1 MGLERLV
8 TLFSLQLLINR
19 LLTNLCILLQFVY
32 DFAIYLFAVLM
43 IIAFQVIV
51 ATNIAETSLTVDG
64 IIFVI
69 DGGYCKLKVFNPRI
83 GKFYYNSVSRKK
95 QITPD
100 LK

>member
-1 MGLERLV
+1 
-8 TLFSLQLLINR
+8 
-19 LLTNLCILLQFVY
+19 
-32 DFAIYLFAVLM
+32 M
-43 IIAFQVIV
+43 IIDFQVIV

-95 QITPD
+95 KTDHTRSEMIKTKLIQVNLLIQ
-100 LK
+100 LKCLS